1 MDAITIPG
9 LLLKVNHR
17 KSCHYITFSCFKA
30 LLLFQAEPPK
40 TKKTYLV
47 VCALSGV
54 NPQKGKLLLELVY
67 ELSGS
72 FRELSGF
79 RGNKQGNAVAVFA
92 WWLPDGRVLPL
103 LLCSDHCESLFQH
116 ETIYQRF
123 EGLTD
128 LFLNLGQ
135 IERSNRFYFC
145 FHITFFFSSLYW
157 MCVNECLSLKW
168 HLQHTSFL
176 I

>member
-54 NPQKGKLLLELVY
+54 NPQKGKMLLELVY

-92 WWLPDGRVLPL
+92 
-103 LLCSDHCESLFQH
+103 
-116 ETIYQRF
+116 
-123 EGLTD
+123 
-128 LFLNLGQ
+128 
-135 IERSNRFYFC
+135 
-145 FHITFFFSSLYW
+145 
-157 MCVNECLSLKW
+157 
-168 HLQHTSFL
+168 
-176 I
+176 